1 MGPKFAARLMLDS
14 ERSLAIRVADGRV
27 DFAQAAG
34 PRYLIADEPL
44 QGLNAKSFSIE
55 FWVNPA
61 MLHWATL
68 VAIVPEGDTESAQ
81 HLNVI
86 ELTHQ
91 TSLVHEAGAFRFLHR
106 PPPTKTGGMNLFTPT
121 GCTPGRWHH
130 LVAVK
135 TPQELRLFLNGQL
148 ARRLAVEIGSEGSA
162 YRFHLGELRTSSSER
177 QFVGSI
183 DEVALY
189 PFALSDAEIERH
201 YRLLRVGSRE

>member
-1 MGPKFAARLMLDS
+1 VTTA
-14 ERSLAIRVADGRV
+14 
-27 DFAQAAG
+27 
-34 PRYLIADEPL
+34 EPVPN
-44 QGLNAKSFSIE
+44 LNAESFSIE

-68 VAIVPEGDTESAQ
+68 VGIVPEGDEKSAN

-86 ELTHQ
+86 ELAHQ
-91 TSLVHEAGAFRFLHR
+91 TFLVHEAGAFRFMHR
-106 PPPTKTGGMNLFTPT
+106 HPPTKGGGMNLFTPM

-135 TPQELRLFLNGQL
+135 TPQELKLYLNGQL
-148 ARRLAVEIGSEGSA
+148 ARRLAGEMGSDEAS
-162 YRFHLGELRTSSSER
+162 YQLHLGELRVSSVDR

-189 PFALSDAEIERH
+189 LYALSDAEIERH
-201 YRLLRVGSRE
+201 HRIMIVSSTD